1 MEIKLTNDGRN
12 MLLNFVAGNKIKFT
26 KAVFGNGDYRLAEGD
41 KELPRIINP
50 LQSCEFDSTPE
61 IKTEQSVAQS
71 VAKLSATFNNKKV
84 ESGFHVTEVGYYA
97 KLVTKN
103 GSGEDVEGD
112 EALYAIGNA
121 NSSEADYVPSKNER
135 LVEVTYDGL
144 VYIGDADVS
153 AVLSE
158 NSQYTLQKDFNAHI
172 RDKNNPHEVSKEQVG
187 LSEVPNV
194 STNDQTP
201 TYADTDTL
209 ETLKSG
215 EKLSVAFPKIK
226 LAITKLIEHIGTKKG
241 NPHNVTIKDV
251 GGAAEKHYHNAS
263 DINSGVL
270 SVERGG
276 TGLSKGADFTV
287 KATRPGNGSSSSGDC
302 FGYTILPNGLLLQWG
317 HANVDGH
324 TYTINFA
331 KEFANTN
338 YSLIFPSC
346 GEDFIPVWKNPEKY
360 TTGFKLIRTFGA
372 DSAGLKKVLK
382 AIFFLVDESRID
394 ELFGASQACDWFAI
408 GQAKGD

>member
-1 MEIKLTNDGRN
+1 MKIKLTDDGRN

-26 KAVFGNGDYRLAEGD
+26 KAVFGNGDYRTAKGD
-41 KELPRIINP
+41 KKLPRIINA
-50 LQSCEFDSTPE
+50 LQSCEFDSTPVIE
-61 IKTEQSVAQS
+61 AEQS
-71 VAKLSATFNNKKV
+71 VAKLSATFDNSTV

-97 KLVTKN
+97 KLVTQN

-121 NSSEADYVPSKNER
+121 DSSEADYVPASTER

-158 NSQYTLQKDFNAHI
+158 NAQYTPLKDFNAHI

-201 TYADTDTL
+201 TYSDTDTL

-251 GGAAEKHYHNAS
+251 GGAAEKH
-263 DINSGVL
+263 
-270 SVERGG
+270 
-276 TGLSKGADFTV
+276 
-287 KATRPGNGSSSSGDC
+287 
-302 FGYTILPNGLLLQWG
+302 
-317 HANVDGH
+317 
-324 TYTINFA
+324 
-331 KEFANTN
+331 
-338 YSLIFPSC
+338 
-346 GEDFIPVWKNPEKY
+346 
-360 TTGFKLIRTFGA
+360 
-372 DSAGLKKVLK
+372 
-382 AIFFLVDESRID
+382 
-394 ELFGASQACDWFAI
+394 
-408 GQAKGD
+408 

>member
-26 KAVFGNGDYRLAEGD
+26 KAVFGNGDYQLAEGD
-41 KELPRIINP
+41 KELPRIVNP
-50 LQSCEFDSTPE
+50 LKSCEFDSTPE
-61 IKTEQSVAQS
+61 IGTEQSVAQS
-71 VAKLSATFNNKKV
+71 VAKLSATFDNSTV
-84 ESGFHVTEVGYYA
+84 ESGFHVTEIGYYA
-97 KLVTKN
+97 KLVTQN

-194 STNDQTP
+194 STNNQTP
-201 TYADTDTL
+201 TYDDTDTL

-215 EKLSVAFPKIK
+215 EKLSTAFPKIK

-241 NPHNVTIKDV
+241 NPHNVSIKDV

-276 TGLSKGADFTV
+276 TGYAVGANFTMRENA
-287 KATRPGNGSSSSGDC
+287 KDKNYGRCYGSI
-302 FGYTILPNGLLLQWG
+302 ILPGGLLVQWG
-317 HANVDGH
+317 KVNVDGH
-324 TYTINFA
+324 SHDVVFA
-331 KEFANTN
+331 KEFSDTN
-338 YSLIFPSC
+338 YALIFPSC
-346 GEDFIPVWKNPEKY
+346 GDDFIPVWQKPSKR
-360 TTGFKLIRTFGA
+360 TTGFTMTRAGGIDSSNLINL
-372 DSAGLKKVLK
+372 LKT
-382 AIFFLVDESRID
+382 IFYFQKDKID
-394 ELFGASQACDWFAI
+394 DLFGASQTADWFAI